1 MREPISSGGKAKT
14 RADTQTKASMADCF
28 DSAGGPP
35 AAGRGGYLLLMPR
48 ERVFRLTD
56 YTIDTVQKGDLS
68 QTTQASGTVSIPST
82 LSVLSPES
90 GYAATLMVEEG
101 EFVQKGRILARLD
114 VPDLLLEL
122 EDLLIDLQIK
132 RQNLD
137 TSLEETRFA
146 LMKLQKS
153 VDYAAED
160 IQDARDDVARMEKL
174 VEINDSRQSE
184 LDTANTSLRTLV
196 RGKDDLVFSMEETR
210 SLALLSQES
219 QKAEITRVETEVARL
234 RERIDDASIRN
245 PMDGEVLEIAAAL
258 AVPGTLIGVNEP
270 LFSIADRKTAIVE
283 LDVSEVYSGLIEPGL
298 PVRLTVGNQQI
309 SGSVTAV
316 GKVATASSDGIG
328 STVVVKV
335 KPQGDPAVLVPG
347 STVVGEMKVGQQAD
361 ALYLPRGPYLTTGS
375 QKYLYVVDGSTAIK
389 REVSFGTVQGNNV
402 VILRGIEAGE
412 KVLVSGYQNFIEY
425 NEIKLEEK

>member
-1 MREPISSGGKAKT
+1 MREPIVQAEKLKPVRTPRQKRQWRIVLTLLA
-14 RADTQTKASMADCF
+14 ALPLL
-28 DSAGGPP
+28 AG
-35 AAGRGGYLLLMPR
+35 GGYLLLMPR

-347 STVVGEMKVGQQAD
+347 STVVGEMRVGQQAD

-412 KVLVSGYQNFIEY
+412 RVLVSGYQNFIEY